1 MDHDIRFLKH
11 TLNRSLIST
20 FVFEKFG
27 SPLEMYDRFQHC
39 LVTSGNV
46 QTWKM
51 MGTTT
56 KNHYQS
62 CALNMNRVKV
72 TLLILHADD
81 DPIVHGRQMNWN
93 QLLNNKHIIC
103 MVSKSS
109 EGVAREWST
118 VVSISMNPP
127 SSKPVSL
134 TLSRSPLSKTPKQ
147 VFFNP
152 INIFDSFTHSITV
165 L

>member
-103 MVSKSS
+103 MVSKYKAKRACITYM
-109 EGVAREWST
+109 EST
-118 VVSISMNPP
+118 VV
-127 SSKPVSL
+127 
-134 TLSRSPLSKTPKQ
+134 
-147 VFFNP
+147 
-152 INIFDSFTHSITV
+152 
-165 L
+165 

>member
-46 QTWKM
+46 HTWKM

-109 EGVAREWST
+109 EESVHHVYGKHCSL
-118 VVSISMNPP
+118 IFLLLLPP
-127 SSKPVSL
+127 SNLFHCLCHVLLYSKS
-134 TLSRSPLSKTPKQ
+134 PKQ
-147 VFFNP
+147 VFF
-152 INIFDSFTHSITV
+152 
-165 L
+165 

>member
-118 VVSISMNPP
+118 VVDFYSFSLHQTCFIVFVTFSSILKHPNKS
-127 SSKPVSL
+127 
-134 TLSRSPLSKTPKQ
+134 
-147 VFFNP
+147 FFNV
-152 INIFDSFTHSITV
+152 I
-165 L
+165 

>member
-103 MVSKSS
+103 MVNTKR
-109 EGVAREWST
+109 RERA
-118 VVSISMNPP
+118 
-127 SSKPVSL
+127 
-134 TLSRSPLSKTPKQ
+134 SRIWKAL
-147 VFFNP
+147 
-152 INIFDSFTHSITV
+152 
-165 L
+165 